1 MAKTILVVDDKREI
15 RIMLDQYLSQ
25 EGFDV
30 VEAADGQEALFV
42 SRQTRPDLIILD
54 LMMPNMGGY
63 DFMRAYAKE
72 ADTPII
78 LLTAKLEESDKVLGL
93 ELGADDYVT
102 KPFSLRELTARVR
115 AVLRRLEKQPADGQR
130 LLRVADITL
139 DESRRQ
145 VTVNDAVVALTPS
158 EFDLLALFLR
168 HPGRVFT
175 RTELLDRL
183 QGDAYEGYE
192 RTIDVHIRNLRSK
205 IEPDSRNPRYIET
218 VYGIGYRF
226 DGVVRPTLLPMRSLT
241 LKLTLAFLIV
251 GLIGALL
258 VAFFVGQRTGREF
271 DQFLA
276 LQERAR
282 LISEL
287 QDVYTATG
295 DWTGLEERLGGQLSR
310 DAARMMIMG
319 TLLDSEGR
327 YLAGRPPRADN
338 GRSPRP
344 DLAEPIVVNG
354 EIVGYLLIDAP
365 DFRRTNQAAEE
376 AFRDNVRRAVVLSAL
391 FATLVALVVGI
402 GLARTITGPL
412 RELTA
417 ATRDLAAGELG
428 LPGARARARRVEC
441 AGRLLQQYEQRPW
454 PRRLDSAAR

>member
-15 RIMLDQYLSQ
+15 RIMLDQYLRQ

-42 SRQTRPDLIILD
+42 SRQSRPDLIILD

-175 RTELLDRL
+175 RAELLDRL

-205 IEPDSRNPRYIET
+205 IEPDSRTPRYIET
-218 VYGIGYRF
+218 IYGIGYRF
-226 DGVVRPTLLPMRSLT
+226 
-241 LKLTLAFLIV
+241 
-251 GLIGALL
+251 
-258 VAFFVGQRTGREF
+258 
-271 DQFLA
+271 
-276 LQERAR
+276 
-282 LISEL
+282 
-287 QDVYTATG
+287 
-295 DWTGLEERLGGQLSR
+295 
-310 DAARMMIMG
+310 
-319 TLLDSEGR
+319 
-327 YLAGRPPRADN
+327 
-338 GRSPRP
+338 
-344 DLAEPIVVNG
+344 
-354 EIVGYLLIDAP
+354 
-365 DFRRTNQAAEE
+365 
-376 AFRDNVRRAVVLSAL
+376 
-391 FATLVALVVGI
+391 
-402 GLARTITGPL
+402 
-412 RELTA
+412 
-417 ATRDLAAGELG
+417 
-428 LPGARARARRVEC
+428 VE
-441 AGRLLQQYEQRPW
+441 
-454 PRRLDSAAR
+454 S